1 MAHVR
6 FSNPL
11 GFFFLALAFVL
22 GFSMSRTSA
31 VHADGQEYV
40 RLADGSTVR
49 LAEGSIV
56 HLAAGTAVNLAT
68 PAFLQQGKRY
78 AFTWAGGGPAQ
89 TYAVKAVRPDGWVLV
104 EVADEVTRPDLY
116 IPGEFPTR
124 WLNVGLAVSIQEM
137 RPLP

>member
-6 FSNPL
+6 FTGPL

-22 GFSMSRTSA
+22 GFSVSRASA
-31 VHADGQEYV
+31 VRAAAQD
-40 RLADGSTVR
+40 TVR
-49 LAEGSIV
+49 LAEGTIV
-56 HLAAGTAVNLAT
+56 HLAPGTAVTLAT

-78 AFTWAGGGPAQ
+78 AITWAGGGTAQ
-89 TYAVKAVRPDGWVLV
+89 TYAVKLVRPHGGVLV

-116 IPGEFPTR
+116 IPGEFPLR
-124 WLNVGLAVSIQEM
+124 WLHVGLAVSIQEM

>member
-1 MAHVR
+1 MA
-6 FSNPL
+6 PL
-11 GFFFLALAFVL
+11 RLTGPLSLLSIVVAFVL
-22 GFSMSRTSA
+22 GLSVSHESA
-31 VHADGQEYV
+31 VRAAAQETV
-40 RLADGSTVR
+40 RLSDGSVVR

-124 WLNVGLAVSIQEM
+124 WLNVGVAVSIQEM

>member
-1 MAHVR
+1 MAPLR
-6 FSNPL
+6 LSGPL
-11 GFFFLALAFVL
+11 GLFPIALAFVFGL
-22 GFSMSRTSA
+22 TLSRETA
-31 VHADGQEYV
+31 VRADGQDSV
-40 RLADGSTVR
+40 RLASGSTVG
-49 LAEGSIV
+49 LADGTTV
-56 HLAAGTAVNLAT
+56 GLAPGTAVNLAT
-68 PAFLQQGKRY
+68 PSFLAKGKRY

-89 TYAVKAVRPDGWVLV
+89 TYAVKEITPTGWVLV

>member
-6 FSNPL
+6 LPRTSALFVI
-11 GFFFLALAFVL
+11 ALAFVL
-22 GFSMSRTSA
+22 GFTLSRQTS
-31 VHADGQEYV
+31 VRADAQDYV
-40 RLADGSTVR
+40 RIASGSTVSLADGTTVG
-49 LAEGSIV
+49 LAP
-56 HLAAGTAVNLAT
+56 GTAVNLAT
-68 PAFLQQGKRY
+68 PSFLAKGKRY

-89 TYAVKAVRPDGWVLV
+89 TYAVKELLPNGWVLV

>member
-6 FSNPL
+6 FSRPL

-22 GFSMSRTSA
+22 GVSLPRHTA
-31 VHADGQEYV
+31 VRADGQETV
-40 RLADGSTVR
+40 RLADGS
-49 LAEGSIV
+49 IV
-56 HLAAGTAVNLAT
+56 GLAAGTVVNLAT
-68 PAFLQQGKRY
+68 PPFVQKGKRY

-89 TYAVKAVRPDGWVLV
+89 TYAVKEVRPDGWILV

-124 WLNVGLAVSIQEM
+124 WLNVGLAVSVQEM